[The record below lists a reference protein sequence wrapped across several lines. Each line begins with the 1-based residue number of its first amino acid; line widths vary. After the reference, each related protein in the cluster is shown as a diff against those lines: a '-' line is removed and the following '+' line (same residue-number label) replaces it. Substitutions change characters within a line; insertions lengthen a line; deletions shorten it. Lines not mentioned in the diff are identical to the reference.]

1 MSVALKWIV
10 ALIVVA
16 AVGWLVWWSGI
27 LNKKSETALPNQ
39 NASATSTEEVPQNG
53 MSKSND
59 ASDAAVAQDTAAI
72 DAQLSAYA
80 SDSSS
85 VDSSMND
92 KAVSQ

>member
-10 ALIVVA
+10 ALIVIA
-16 AVGWLVWWSGI
+16 ALGWLVWWSGV
-27 LNKKSETALPNQ
+27 LHKKPAATTPDTSAV
-39 NASATSTEEVPQNG
+39 ATSTEEVPQNG

-59 ASDAAVAQDTAAI
+59 ASDQAVAQDTAAI

-80 SDSSS
+80 GDSSS